1 MVFIKIRSW
10 FQIICTRMY
19 QKIILFLQ
27 KYLAF
32 LPFVILISMEETVQQ
47 KFPGL
52 LGEYVK
58 FDLRSLAIKVHKL
71 LPRFHINTSA
81 LVQKTI
87 SVSDNLDVK
96 ISKEPYTSFMQML
109 RIYKT
114 ISKDMWTIFNKNS
127 WKFTLVQLSVS
138 QSEI

>member
-1 MVFIKIRSW
+1 
-10 FQIICTRMY
+10 
-19 QKIILFLQ
+19 
-27 KYLAF
+27 
-32 LPFVILISMEETVQQ
+32 MEETVQQ

-114 ISKDMWTIFNKNS
+114 ISKDM
-127 WKFTLVQLSVS
+127 
-138 QSEI
+138 